1 MANPIVT
8 DMAMQYG
15 QDLVGRGQEEIKK
28 NLDKYVSLSQ
38 LKYYFAV
45 DTTYVGRKIGMK
57 STLSPLFLYLSHS
70 RQLTFSSILML
81 QQKMIIS

>member
-1 MANPIVT
+1 MSNPIVT

-45 DTTYVGRKIGMK
+45 DTTYVARKIGKVLMK
-57 STLSPLFLYLSHS
+57 FFQ
-70 RQLTFSSILML
+70 RIG
-81 QQKMIIS
+81 

>member
-1 MANPIVT
+1 MYFGDNVMSTDAFNIYTCSPGNFLNPNLIANPIVT

-45 DTTYVGRKIGMK
+45 DTTYVGRKIG
-57 STLSPLFLYLSHS
+57 
-70 RQLTFSSILML
+70 I
-81 QQKMIIS
+81 